1 MVSSAMK
8 MSGVIPPPP
17 NTGANRHTLKDIK
30 SVDEMT
36 KYLQKQNMVDKFATY
51 ADKNGLKRR
60 NLMIQKSHK
69 LLERF
74 INSRIVYNMMSEEA
88 WLKYLNSDDPAITET
103 LKVFRENAAFPKAP
117 EKKK

>member
-1 MVSSAMK
+1 
-8 MSGVIPPPP
+8 
-17 NTGANRHTLKDIK
+17 
-30 SVDEMT
+30 
-36 KYLQKQNMVDKFATY
+36 MVDKFATY

-103 LKVFRENAAFPKAP
+103 LKVFRESAAFPKAP